1 VSANNPEKG
10 VGRYDNPMSGV
21 EMNRLNQGQILQ
33 YMRFYYSGCITSFDF
48 VDLGKNL
55 TAIIGK
61 NGSGKTTY
69 LKEMAQSLLPAMQ
82 IEVAEKL
89 WSGGFVFQPMGPRD
103 GIHAITIEGAKF
115 AGTDHGRYESG
126 YGLDAE
132 TVNNYLEQDA
142 VLPDRTDFAL
152 KLQKSS
158 IRWEPK
164 WDSEL
169 ERELST
175 QNLFL
180 KIQHQWP
187 QYSFYDALESPYI
200 TDELVLRIVKINEDT
215 PRATELRAEI
225 IHFLDVYQEK
235 FKNPKKFSYE
245 DPKSGEQ
252 REYESHA
259 GLDEFIHMSYV
270 GESTYEKIS
279 DTEYKKTEIAKPL
292 FENPLAT
299 PFLLGMNLLTDNFSI
314 TTMAKDLAENL
325 PSTLIE
331 WPREGFQGP
340 RREIFSTIADVHL
353 SGGYFKNDWERLQA
367 SISSNLSIP
376 FTVKKY
382 EHESTVELRKEI
394 VKTAAEILKEWGV
407 VPTWETTY
415 VYADEKRV
423 IKFGFE
429 IEFYEYNISY
439 SNFSENFSNETT
451 KRWMLRALQIAS
463 IIRESDNA
471 TPYKLAFWDEP
482 ELGLH
487 PTAIE
492 NVKYKV
498 FPFLEKH
505 GIKLVFSTHSLV
517 LASGAQSIHKSSW
530 SSRQGYPSY
539 PVLTEMPF
547 VSDELLSDIGFTKSD
562 LLASI
567 KTLLIVEGKHDKIV
581 LETYFGE
588 DFLGKERVRISTLDG
603 ANNLMLMPEAELIMD
618 FLAAKVVVITDGGN
632 KSRMGG
638 TQDQIL
644 KELNQSL
651 SNNDRKSAQTILQQ
665 LRSKVVNQS
674 EGDKLLSLVD
684 SLILRSKKDSKLLPR
699 FSIHLLERDDI
710 IHYLDPKLV
719 LAPYQGLNQWSKL
732 IGEWKQHKASEKAK
746 NVPFKDR
753 MNEKSYY
760 KKVLGAKL
768 STSNVQTAANALL
781 DFGPISEF
789 EELRMVLKGYGDIES
804 VDQIT

>member
-299 PFLLGMNLLTDNFSI
+299 PFLLGMNLLTDNLSI
-314 TTMAKDLAENL
+314 TSMAKDLAENL

-517 LASGAQSIHKSSW
+517 LASEAQSTHKSSW
-530 SSRQGYPSY
+530 SSRPGYPSY